1 MFRLFEGPIALY
13 HRGYVRGVFT
23 TSSLYHYPGHCSSS
37 PTVTDVFSHLN
48 TKFQQIGR
56 DDDSINNSDWYYF
69 PFGDNDSNRYQMQQI
84 FVQGS
89 FEGCIV
95 QVYWYYA
102 SAQWNLYRQVL
113 TVDTVIDPTTA
124 AQKVMWHTQKAVSLV
139 KNDQSLIPCDHETL
153 YYHPYQRFFFYYW
166 KYQKIV
172 ILDRGFTTATG
183 DACTTTVTPST
194 VNTWTFTVSSM
205 SYLTEPAF
213 YGGFCY
219 IGAQHSSNGYSYLY
233 RWDAT
238 MNTAGTTFSSSWT
251 NIKTS
256 AYTSYYRN
264 IYGMQDV
271 GLFWTYYNKVGYYLT
286 KINSATGSDTST
298 TTMESTKTWKIF
310 QARFNNVEDVRPVY
324 LVASDNK
331 AKIYKATNV
340 LTDHFT
346 DSANKY
352 NFFEYPVDF
361 GRYYAMELRPG
372 TCAQENGGSEDYD
385 KLHVNVLSLRDKAHV
400 LCIDDSEDIYCGNS
414 KWEEYNLEACDDG
427 DNANGDGCSSTCT
440 VEARW
445 VCVNTVNA
453 TSVCTYTACGNS
465 YIDSGEQCD
474 DGNTTPGDGCS
485 ATCQI
490 EDCYF
495 CSGTGASSC
504 TLQCENGVSNTNTY
518 FGGSPKKEECDE
530 GAGSDALGCLDCCT
544 KIQTKYKCT
553 FGSECTL

>member
-1 MFRLFEGPIALY
+1 
-13 HRGYVRGVFT
+13 
-23 TSSLYHYPGHCSSS
+23 
-37 PTVTDVFSHLN
+37 
-48 TKFQQIGR
+48 
-56 DDDSINNSDWYYF
+56 
-69 PFGDNDSNRYQMQQI
+69 MQQI

-113 TVDTVIDPTTA
+113 TVDTVISPTTA

-172 ILDRGFTTATG
+172 ILDRGFTTSTG
-183 DACTTTVTPST
+183 DACTTTETPTS
-194 VNTWTFTVSSM
+194 VNTWTFSISSM

-251 NIKTS
+251 NIRTS

-286 KINSATGSDTST
+286 KIDSSTGSDTST
-298 TTMESTKTWKIF
+298 TQMDSTKTWKIF
-310 QARFNNVEDVRPVY
+310 QTRFNNVEDIRPVY
-324 LVASDNK
+324 LVASDNTG
-331 AKIYKATNV
+331 KIYKATNV

-346 DSANKY
+346 DSASKY

-361 GRYYAMELRPG
+361 GKYYVMQLRPG
-372 TCAQENGGSEDYD
+372 TCAEENGGSEDYD

-414 KWEEYNLEACDDG
+414 KWEEYNLEGCDDG
-427 DNANGDGCSSTCT
+427 NTNNGDGCSSACQ
-440 VEARW
+440 VETRW

-490 EDCYF
+490 EDCYY

-504 TLQCENGVSNTNTY
+504 TLQCENGVYNSNTY
-518 FGGSPKKEECDE
+518 YGGSPTPEVCDE
-530 GAGSDALGCLDCCT
+530 GAGSDALGCLNCCT
-544 KIQTKYKCT
+544 AIQTGYKCT
-553 FGSECTL
+553 FGSECTLRCGDGVLDTSTTWGNTAEK